1 MTTEFHGP
9 GRGMSNTI
17 LLTVVLLS
25 GCATLTHEQAAAEA
39 KQPPRE
45 GTGAAPQPPAP
56 QKSAPVPASQP
67 APVQSQ
73 QQAPAQPSVSV
84 PAQQPVPADQGVA
97 PSAKPKHNVE
107 ED

>member
-17 LLTVVLLS
+17 LLTVALLS
-25 GCATLTHEQAAAEA
+25 GCATFTHEPAATEV

-45 GTGAAPQPPAP
+45 GGAAPQPPAP
-56 QKSAPVPASQP
+56 QKSAPVPAQ
-67 APVQSQ
+67 QSTPIQ
-73 QQAPAQPSVSV
+73 QQAPAQQSGPV
-84 PAQQPVPADQGVA
+84 PAPQPVPADQGATPPV
-97 PSAKPKHNVE
+97 KPKHNVE